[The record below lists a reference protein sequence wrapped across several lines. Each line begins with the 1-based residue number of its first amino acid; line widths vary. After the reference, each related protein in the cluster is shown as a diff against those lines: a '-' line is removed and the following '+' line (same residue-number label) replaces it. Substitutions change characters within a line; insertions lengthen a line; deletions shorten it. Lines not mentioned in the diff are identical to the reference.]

1 MNKVNKIYTSRKT
14 IKHKFYKDFD
24 GLNTGFG
31 GDG

>member
-1 MNKVNKIYTSRKT
+1 MNNINKIYAIKKT
-14 IKHKFYKDFD
+14 LKHKFYLDMN